1 MERKIDMRKVKRTQ
15 LRSEIWWWVKE
26 GLTCLMA
33 FGVMG
38 AMTVV
43 LMLTIGGR

>member
-1 MERKIDMRKVKRTQ
+1 MRKVKRTR

-38 AMTVV
+38 TMTV
-43 LMLTIGGR
+43 LMLMMGGR

>member
-1 MERKIDMRKVKRTQ
+1 MRKVKRTR
-15 LRSEIWWWVKE
+15 LRSENCWWVKD

-38 AMTVV
+38 GMTV
-43 LMLTIGGR
+43 LMLMMGGR